1 MRRQYVYQYCVI
13 DAQGEV
19 HMGLTTAESRA
30 QIIED
35 LGGNYGECRFM
46 DVHPLPSLEPEIE
59 YGQFTGRVR
68 PRTQVKM
75 W

>member
-1 MRRQYVYQYCVI
+1 MKRAFVYQYCAI

-19 HMGLTTAESRA
+19 HQGLTTAESRA
-30 QIIED
+30 QVIED
-35 LGGNYGECRFM
+35 VGGNFGDCIFL

-59 YGQFTGRVR
+59 WGQFTGRVR
-68 PRTQVKM
+68 PRTQTRM